1 MIESLNYFR
10 KVLPEPLA
18 TEVWEALFDS
28 YYLADNEKYNQLQLR
43 YPFLRLCKP

>member
-1 MIESLNYFR
+1 MIESLKYFR
-10 KVLPEPLA
+10 SVLPEPQA

-43 YPFLRLCKP
+43 FHFLRFCKP